1 MSRRKG
7 LRHKLSGRRRSTK
20 RHMNVVR
27 VEEKTKVK
35 FPPFL
40 EFEITKEKRP
50 STKAKAS
57 DRSKRKAKKPKD

>member
-1 MSRRKG
+1 
-7 LRHKLSGRRRSTK
+7 
-20 RHMNVVR
+20 MNVVR

>member
-7 LRHKLSGRRRSTK
+7 LRHKLSDRRRSTK

-57 DRSKRKAKKPKD
+57 DRSKR